1 MKTAVITE
9 ANRAHGRDK
18 LTLNHELNVKFANYE
33 NIYCLTSD
41 EHELFFYW
49 NLKNA
54 KIKEKKHSI
63 INVYAK

>member
-18 LTLNHELNVKFANYE
+18 FTLNHELNVKFANYE

-41 EHELFFYW
+41 EHELFFY
-49 NLKNA
+49 LEFKTQ
-54 KIKEKKHSI
+54 K
-63 INVYAK
+63 